1 MNYTPRFIFH
11 AESHRTNND
20 GYFIQLHSNET
31 GLVNRYGHTETTRPA
46 RVFLS
51 SKLIYKLV
59 FLIDFINLFKLTG
72 YIKYHQV

>member
-1 MNYTPRFIFH
+1 MNYTRGFIFH

-20 GYFIQLHSNET
+20 RYFIQFHSNENR
-31 GLVNRYGHTETTRPA
+31 LVSRYGHTETTRPA

-51 SKLIYKLV
+51 SKLIYKQV

-72 YIKYHQV
+72 YITYHQV